1 MKKSKTKINS
11 VLFNVSGIAVI
22 VTVVGYMAFD
32 LLRSSETPVCSS
44 RYPTGRQFSLEASD
58 GTPLTPIEL
67 QGRAGLREWGLLQNA
82 SVVASKGGPAAR
94 VLSVNLATTGDA
106 DDVNRNGVSFVW
118 PLSEAVGAKQ
128 ACLSYAA
135 KFPSHFKFKDPGLL
149 PGLFGGAQQRDVD
162 ALHPEGAFVT
172 RIAWGQTGDIGADVR
187 LPDGKAYWQGAVR
200 NKPWPS
206 GRWAKIDQ
214 EIVLNTP
221 GKADGI
227 LRLWVD
233 NRLQVE
239 RSGIMFRKGDMSGL
253 GGVVADVRYAP
264 TASEPAEV
272 QISPFVVRWR

>member
-1 MKKSKTKINS
+1 MNKSKSKFNS
-11 VLFNVSGIAVI
+11 VLFNLSGIAVI
-22 VTVVGYMAFD
+22 ATVVGYMVFD
-32 LLRSSETPVCSS
+32 LLRSSEIAVCSS
-44 RYPTGRQFSLEASD
+44 RYPTGLQFSLEASD

-82 SVVASKGGPAAR
+82 AVVASKDGPTPR
-94 VLSVNLATTGDA
+94 VLSVKLAATGDG

-118 PLSEAVGAKQ
+118 PLSEATVARE

-149 PGLFGGAQQRDVD
+149 PGLFGGADQRDLD

-172 RIAWGQTGDIGADVR
+172 RIAWGPTGDIGADVR

-206 GRWAKIDQ
+206 GRWAKVDQ
-214 EIVLNTP
+214 EIILNSP
-221 GKADGI
+221 GKADGT
-227 LRLWVD
+227 LRVWVD
-233 NRLQVE
+233 GRLQVE
-239 RSGIMFRKGDMSGL
+239 RSGVLFRKGDMSGL
-253 GGVVADVRYAP
+253 AGVVADVRYAP